1 MRIIQLPNTVTDFI
15 EYCKNQHGLEII
27 IKNKDYP
34 EGLYG
39 IVSRFIK
46 LFNPRMDDSYVTVLF
61 GNVWVPGNWFDESG
75 RLEKKEM
82 QVIEILMHEMVHEYD
97 RKKLGNMLFT
107 LIYLFP
113 QFLGLLSLL
122 SILSFIWP
130 WMIWFLAFSVFLLP
144 LPAPGRAWLE
154 VRGYRIN
161 VAIAKL
167 FNGERYAEVFA
178 GMIFNRQFKSSSYY
192 WMLPFFK
199 KKAIRELTDMNK
211 INHIQKDMLKWYES
225 LLDSKPYSSDS

>member
-15 EYCKNQHGLEII
+15 EYCKNQHGLEIR

-34 EGLYG
+34 EGLYR
-39 IVSRFIK
+39 IISKFIK
-46 LFNPRMDDSYVTVLF
+46 LFNPMMDDGYITVLF
-61 GNVWVPGNWFDESG
+61 GDVWVPGNWFDESG
-75 RLEKKEM
+75 RLVKKEM
-82 QVIEILMHEMVHEYD
+82 QVIELLIHEMVHEDD
-97 RKKLGNMLFT
+97 RKKLGSLLFS

-113 QFLGLLSLL
+113 QVLGLLSLL

-130 WMIWFLAFSVFLLP
+130 WMLWFLAFSVFLLP

-167 FNGERYAEVFA
+167 FNGERYAEIFA
-178 GMIFNRQFKSSSYY
+178 GMIFSRQFKSPAYY
-192 WMLPFFK
+192 WMFPLFK
-199 KKAIRELTDMNK
+199 RRIVKELLKLEDLNDR
-211 INHIQKDMLKWYES
+211 QKDMIKWYQS
-225 LLDSKPYSSDS
+225 LKSP